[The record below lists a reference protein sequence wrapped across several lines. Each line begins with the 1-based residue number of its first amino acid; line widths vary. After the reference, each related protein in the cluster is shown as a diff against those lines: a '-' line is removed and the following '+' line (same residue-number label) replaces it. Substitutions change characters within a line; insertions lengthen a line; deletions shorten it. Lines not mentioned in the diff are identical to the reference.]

1 MSAGDLTM
9 TTGELEMNDAIHFDT
24 GVAATG
30 ARYEILRN
38 NDAGNRLQFN
48 VPTSAL
54 FEWTVNNVDSLRFSG
69 TQLQLRREYT
79 GPVELNVFNTHTSN
93 SAADVRVQFITGGPS
108 AGDPFIEFGVTNGA
122 TRWSVGVD
130 NDGGPTDDLFAI
142 SNSGVGPGTGD
153 ALRIAATSL
162 DVEIVAGDLTMTA
175 GDIDMNDTGTLLNV
189 GAPIQRNVNAG
200 LTASTSQSQGQGA
213 LTAEINEVSTC
224 ANDDDTVTLPTAA
237 AGLKIVIINNGANRL
252 QIFPA
257 SSDNLGAGANSS
269 LAGGLVAGENITFIA
284 YDATNWE
291 EV

>member
-1 MSAGDLTM
+1 M
-9 TTGELEMNDAIHFDT
+9 
-24 GVAATG
+24 
-30 ARYEILRN
+30 
-38 NDAGNRLQFN
+38 QFN

-54 FEWTVNNVDSLRFSG
+54 FEWTINDAPSLRFSG
-69 TQLQLRREYT
+69 TQFQLAMAHT
-79 GPVELNVFNTHTSN
+79 NKLELNIHNQHTSN
-93 SAADVRVQFITGGPS
+93 TNADTRVQFFTSLGGGNPYIELGVIS
-108 AGDPFIEFGVTNGA
+108 GDGF
-122 TRWSVGVD
+122 WSVGVD
-130 NDGGPTDDLFAI
+130 NVEDDRFAI
-142 SNSGVGPGTGD
+142 STSSVGPGTGD
-153 ALRIAATSL
+153 AFRIANDASL
-162 DVEIVAGDLTMTA
+162 DVEIVTGDLTMTA
-175 GDIDMNDTGTLLNV
+175 GDIDMNDIGTLLNV

-257 SSDNLGAGANSS
+257 ASDNLGAGANSS